1 MDLKKIANNLMNN
14 IPKVSLKRI
23 DLTNNTSSSIES
35 SNEGNQRFFTY
46 LIYLY
51 HFFFKNI

>member
-14 IPKVSLKRI
+14 IPKISLKQI